1 MEKRFFSEKEAA
13 EILQRA
19 AKLQEESG
27 TGTPYSP
34 GVSLDEL
41 RRIAVEAGI
50 DPEVLEKAVSTP
62 LTEKQKES
70 LLQITREYERVVE
83 GELDPDN
90 YDVIYEVLKRPGRQ
104 YAQQVGRTL
113 QIRAIA
119 AGTQV
124 FINITSKNGRT
135 KINVRPTIFA
145 PFMTTLY
152 PALLGSFLSVLLFSI
167 GGLWMVGV
175 GVALLLS
182 AIAFPLFSWLMKRV
196 NVNSEKLADDLAAAI
211 QEENESMRS
220 RLAAPLPQQDT
231 TSESSQVHVHDS
243 NV

>member
-1 MEKRFFSEKEAA
+1 MEKKFFSEKEAA

-19 AKLQEESG
+19 AKFQDESG
-27 TGTPYSP
+27 SNTPYSP

-41 RRIAVEAGI
+41 RRIAAEAGI
-50 DPEVLEKAVSTP
+50 DPAALEKAVNTP
-62 LTEKQKES
+62 ITEKQRES
-70 LLQITREYERVVE
+70 IFQLTREHERVVD

-90 YDVIYEVLKRPGRQ
+90 YDVIFEVLKRPGRQ
-104 YAQQVGRTL
+104 YAQQVGRTM

-135 KINVRPTIFA
+135 KISVRPTIFV

-175 GVALLLS
+175 GTAILLS
-182 AIAFPLFSWLMKRV
+182 TVAFPLFSWLMKRV
-196 NVNSEKLADDLAAAI
+196 NINSEKLADDLANAI
-211 QEENESMRS
+211 QEENEAMRQ
-220 RLAAPLPQQDT
+220 RLAAPQTQQET
-231 TSESSQVHVHDS
+231 VSEPSQVHVHDS
-243 NV
+243 DV